1 VHVGTGA
8 KATAEPM
15 RAAATA
21 ERAGMVTRFFSF
33 GADVYRPVAS
43 QSRRS
48 KMLAVACPRVVRIHA
63 FSIGPSFSPPHF
75 VFLPRVFFR
84 RDASPPETFASFL
97 NKAMQ
102 AAALSRLL
110 RGRLTVRLGL
120 ALLLIALAPHV
131 ARSRSPPVAPP
142 QQHRPS
148 FAHGTRATLGRPAQT
163 PKTTQ
168 SRRFVGLLTVPG
180 AAHSAENGNILPIA
194 GSFLFGNALARV
206 PQPVQRLAA
215 APAKPEPEKATDT
228 DKRSLFRCANDRTM
242 HCRSSSAIHYHTC
255 MINVPVLQLT

>member
-1 VHVGTGA
+1 MHVGTGA

-163 PKTTQ
+163 PRTTK
-168 SRRFVGLLTVPG
+168 ST
-180 AAHSAENGNILPIA
+180 
-194 GSFLFGNALARV
+194 
-206 PQPVQRLAA
+206 PVQES
-215 APAKPEPEKATDT
+215 KGDI
-228 DKRSLFRCANDRTM
+228 LFIGR
-242 HCRSSSAIHYHTC
+242 
-255 MINVPVLQLT
+255 